1 MITVSVKDYNQI
13 SQDSYDSVINSLPFH
28 QLKCS
33 CGHSACLTIHG
44 YYTRKLFLPEGIISI
59 RICRVKCSECGRTH
73 ALILSS
79 MVPYCRFPLSIQ
91 LRIILAY
98 TAEVRRKAICQ
109 LIPAIDENS
118 VKSVFAR
125 YRSYW
130 RQRLQSEG
138 IRLSPVPDLVEKC
151 FSFYSRQ
158 FMQIRGTPNLLF
170 SDTT

>member
-1 MITVSVKDYNQI
+1 
-13 SQDSYDSVINSLPFH
+13 
-28 QLKCS
+28 
-33 CGHSACLTIHG
+33 
-44 YYTRKLFLPEGIISI
+44 
-59 RICRVKCSECGRTH
+59 
-73 ALILSS
+73 

-130 RQRLQSEG
+130 RQRLLSEG

-158 FMQIRGTPNLLF
+158 FMQIRGTPNLIF